1 MTIVFQPKLE
11 LAAGA
16 PAPDS
21 YSESDGLVP
30 PDSFVVSRKRNGDV
44 ASTFGERIW
53 DFTAY
58 HPEQRP
64 LKLYFKYW
72 GDEEESSVRD
82 QLSRE
87 MRMLAFI
94 LVWKREGPPLA
105 VRTLPRSMC
114 SLAALARYA
123 ENHKCRIQD
132 VLNNADY
139 LVDLAETTG
148 AQMPRWL
155 DWVLR
160 HLQRLGPARLGFTI
174 VGTAVQKRLRI
185 LAQNYK
191 ATIKQHAPMPTRVYS
206 AVLTA
211 LSKELTDWECVATPY
226 LALMSESAKNPLL
239 GRGKSAQDKISQAL
253 GLSKAEYQPVFD
265 DVVGRH
271 GVRPYMEAHGLT
283 NSLMGLLHGLL
294 EVQVAA
300 KLTVQAYTGMRH
312 DEAETLPY
320 DCSETTNIGGKTHY
334 TICGKTT
341 KLNHGLIQHTR
352 WVTNQEGHRAA
363 LIAREIA
370 DAIYDVCG
378 GDSRDNKA
386 IVASRPLFVTA
397 SYFQRADR
405 KSCLDRG
412 VFLPAFL
419 AISSCPAL
427 RDRLQPAI
435 QEEDLLELEHIDPHR
450 AWRSEAKFAI
460 GTPWTLTSHQFRR
473 SLAIYAQASG
483 LVTLP
488 SLRRQLHHLTVEM
501 SQYYA
506 RGSAYAKDFIGD
518 DKDHF
523 AREWQNTQAESSA
536 LGYMLN
542 VILSEEKQGG
552 GHGNFVNHQLTRTGG
567 VVPDRAKMMRL
578 FKAGELAYR
587 DTVLGGCTN
596 TGTCEKRRYDVL
608 DIDCLAGCPNMVVSL
623 PKLER
628 AIAIKT
634 KRVAAMEPG
643 TDGHQMEDTTLGL
656 LVSARTKILQ
666 QRNGVPQ

>member
-21 YSESDGLVP
+21 FSESDGLVP
-30 PDSFVVSRKRNGDV
+30 PDSFVVSRNRNGEV
-44 ASTFGERIW
+44 VSTYGERIW

-64 LKLYFKYW
+64 LKLYFRYW

-105 VRTLPRSMC
+105 VRALRRNMC

-148 AQMPRWL
+148 TQMPRWL
-155 DWVLR
+155 DWVLQN
-160 HLQRLGPARLGFTI
+160 LQRLGPARLGFTI
-174 VGTAVQKRLRI
+174 VGTTVQKRLRI

-206 AVLTA
+206 AVLAA
-211 LSKELTDWECVATPY
+211 LSKELTDWECAATPY
-226 LALMSESAKNPLL
+226 LTLMSECAKNPLL

-253 GLSKAEYQPVFD
+253 GLSKPEYQPEFD
-265 DVVGRH
+265 AVVDRH
-271 GVRPYMEAHGLT
+271 SVRPFMEAHGLT
-283 NSLMGLLHGLL
+283 NSLMGLMHGLL

-320 DCSETTNIGGKTHY
+320 DCLETTVIGGQTHY
-334 TICGKTT
+334 IICGKTT
-341 KLNHGLIQHTR
+341 KLNHGLIQRTK

-363 LIAREIA
+363 LVAREIA
-370 DAIYDVCG
+370 EIIYEVCG
-378 GDSRDNKA
+378 VDPRNNETHGA
-386 IVASRPLFVTA
+386 ARPLFVAA
-397 SYFQRADR
+397 SYLQQADR
-405 KSCLDRG
+405 KACLDRG
-412 VFLPAFL
+412 VFLPTHS
-419 AISSCPAL
+419 AISSCPEL
-427 RDRLQPAI
+427 RNRLQPTI
-435 QEEDLLELEHIDPHR
+435 QEEDLRELEHIDPHR

-460 GTPWTLTSHQFRR
+460 GKPWTLTSHQFRR

-523 AREWQNTQAESSA
+523 AREWQNTQAEC
-536 LGYMLN
+536 
-542 VILSEEKQGG
+542 V
-552 GHGNFVNHQLTRTGG
+552 F
-567 VVPDRAKMMRL
+567 
-578 FKAGELAYR
+578 
-587 DTVLGGCTN
+587 
-596 TGTCEKRRYDVL
+596 
-608 DIDCLAGCPNMVVSL
+608 
-623 PKLER
+623 
-628 AIAIKT
+628 
-634 KRVAAMEPG
+634 
-643 TDGHQMEDTTLGL
+643 
-656 LVSARTKILQ
+656 RTKVTEVS
-666 QRNGVPQ
+666 G